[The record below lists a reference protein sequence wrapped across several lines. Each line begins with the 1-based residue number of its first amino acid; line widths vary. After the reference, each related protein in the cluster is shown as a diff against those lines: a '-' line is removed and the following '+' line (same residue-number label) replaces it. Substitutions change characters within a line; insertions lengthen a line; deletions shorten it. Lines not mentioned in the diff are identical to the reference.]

1 MDERGMYIM
10 CVCTAYFSK
19 IKKSTQAVLNYSF
32 YYELTFLLHHF
43 SKMLH
48 INKDIIIH
56 TYESDSVLGRRQT
69 LKKISQLKS
78 VK

>member
-1 MDERGMYIM
+1 MKEVRTFVM

-19 IKKSTQAVLNYSF
+19 KKSTQAVRNYSF